1 MTAFRKVAQHAFTRL
16 GRPAAGV
23 AIAVLGS
30 GCGTGTAQ
38 ESAPG
43 GAPPPPVT
51 VAAMEAED
59 VDVQAEY
66 AGRARGSH
74 EVEVRARVEGIL
86 ERRLYVEGEMV
97 ERGTPLFQIDAEP
110 YEIALMRAEAERA
123 NARAELNRAE
133 REWNR
138 ISELFEQGTASER
151 ERDEALSQFEL
162 AQAQLSAAE
171 AAVADAERNLRYT
184 EVDAPLSGATDLE
197 SFPEGSLIERGTL
210 LTTIT
215 RHDPIHVHFA
225 LPEDDALAQRAARRA
240 RRETQGDHR
249 FAATL
254 ILPDGRDYEE
264 QGTVDFTDSTV
275 DPRTGTVSSRAVFPN
290 PEQAVMPGQFVRL
303 RLVLRELSG
312 VIVVPESSVTQ
323 GPDGPQVYRVDEQ
336 QVARAAPLELG
347 PVVDHGRVVLDG
359 LDAGDRIVVNGQVA
373 VQDGAPVRVGDAA
386 GGGD

>member
-1 MTAFRKVAQHAFTRL
+1 MTAFRKAAQHAFTCL
-16 GRPAAGV
+16 GRLAAGV

-30 GCGTGTAQ
+30 GCDTGTAQ
-38 ESAPG
+38 ESARG

-86 ERRLYVEGEMV
+86 ERRLYVEGETV

-123 NARAELNRAE
+123 NARAELDRAE

-151 ERDEALSQFEL
+151 EHDQALSQFEL
-162 AQAQLSAAE
+162 AQAQLSVADAV
-171 AAVADAERNLRYT
+171 VADAERNLRYT
-184 EVDAPLSGATDLE
+184 EVEAPLSGTTDLE
-197 SFPEGSLIERGTL
+197 SFPEGSLIERGML

-215 RHDPIHVHFA
+215 RHDPIHVRFA
-225 LPEDDALAQRAARRA
+225 LPEGDALAQRAARRA
-240 RRETQGDHR
+240 RREARGDHR
-249 FAATL
+249 FEATL
-254 ILPDGRDYEE
+254 ILPEGRDYEE
-264 QGTVDFTDSTV
+264 PGTVDFTDSTV

-290 PEQAVMPGQFVRL
+290 AERAVMPGQFVRL

-312 VIVVPESSVTQ
+312 VIVIPESAVVQ
-323 GPDGPQVYRVDEQ
+323 GPEGPQVYRVDEQ
-336 QVARAAPLELG
+336 QIARAAPLELG
-347 PVVDHGRVVLDG
+347 PVVDRGRVVLDG

-373 VQDGAPVRVGDAA
+373 VQDGAPVRVREAA